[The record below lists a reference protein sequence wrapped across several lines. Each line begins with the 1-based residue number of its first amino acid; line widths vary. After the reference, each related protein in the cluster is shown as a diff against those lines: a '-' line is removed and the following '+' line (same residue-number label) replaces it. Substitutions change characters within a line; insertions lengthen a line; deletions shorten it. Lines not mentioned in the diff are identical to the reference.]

1 MEVLQHSFTVVP
13 GVWWHGRTE
22 LTEIPGSYT
31 NAVPVPRVFVA
42 RAYRDCSRSCGYGY
56 EYRTELADVPG
67 TGMNLL
73 QNLQKIFVG

>member
-42 RAYRDCSRSCGYGY
+42 R
-56 EYRTELADVPG
+56 RTEIAAEVAG
-67 TGMNLL
+67 TGMNIV
-73 QNLQKIFVG
+73 QNLPTFRVRV